1 MSDFWKDIID
11 EEDVEEIEDNIRT
24 QVKVVI
30 RTAEIFWEE
39 LQKSSLPENA
49 KMQLLLN
56 GTKKENK

>member
-1 MSDFWKDIID
+1 MSDFWKDILD

-24 QVKVVI
+24 QVKVAI

-39 LQKSSLPENA
+39 LQKSSLPENV

-56 GTKKENK
+56 ENKKENK